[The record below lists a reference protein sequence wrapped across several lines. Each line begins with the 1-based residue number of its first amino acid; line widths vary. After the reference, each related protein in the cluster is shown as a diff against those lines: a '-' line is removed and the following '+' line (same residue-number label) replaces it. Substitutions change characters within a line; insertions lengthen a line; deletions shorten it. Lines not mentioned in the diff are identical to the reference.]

1 MAQQLS
7 FELPLRQAMGREDFM
22 VAPSNAVALA
32 MMDRT
37 SDWDLCKLVLSGPKG
52 SGKTHL
58 SYVWAA
64 DTGARLVAASA
75 LEQHSLPELSQGP
88 VVVEDVPLIAQN
100 MDAQTGL
107 FHLHNMMHSHG
118 HPLLLTGTGAPNL
131 WGMSLPDL
139 QSRIDGAR
147 VATLDPPD
155 DTLLTAVLAKH
166 FDDRQLLPKVDVIP
180 YLLLRIDRSFE
191 AARDIVERLDRASLT
206 EQRAITRAFASRVLD
221 KTL

>member
-1 MAQQLS
+1 
-7 FELPLRQAMGREDFM
+7 
-22 VAPSNAVALA
+22 
-32 MMDRT
+32 
-37 SDWDLCKLVLSGPKG
+37 
-52 SGKTHL
+52 
-58 SYVWAA
+58 
-64 DTGARLVAASA
+64 
-75 LEQHSLPELSQGP
+75 
-88 VVVEDVPLIAQN
+88 
-100 MDAQTGL
+100 
-107 FHLHNMMHSHG
+107 
-118 HPLLLTGTGAPNL
+118 
-131 WGMSLPDL
+131 
-139 QSRIDGAR
+139 